1 MVLITAQLG
10 VARPVWGQRKV
21 RKITPGTH
29 LHLGKLGWR
38 HVLPMHSATSR
49 LFSIT
54 WPSMANHPKPS
65 GSESFGTW
73 NMYCGDSSI
82 VSQSQGAEDNVIEE
96 SMASGFLQKVPLY
109 NLCSCSSL
117 IVDAQGSDSTINES
131 CSGRVPVFIT
141 YTSSSLSVNPPYGY
155 SSLVY

>member
-1 MVLITAQLG
+1 
-10 VARPVWGQRKV
+10 
-21 RKITPGTH
+21 
-29 LHLGKLGWR
+29 
-38 HVLPMHSATSR
+38 
-49 LFSIT
+49 
-54 WPSMANHPKPS
+54 
-65 GSESFGTW
+65 
-73 NMYCGDSSI
+73 MYCGDSSI

-96 SMASGFLQKVPLY
+96 SMASGFLQKVLLY